1 MKTFMVNYTE
11 IFTGQVEVKAESEEE
26 AMEIVKKQIGT
37 DELVPSQRYDGHEI
51 TVDFADEV

>member
-1 MKTFMVNYTE
+1 MKTFMVTYTE
-11 IFTGQVEVKAESEEE
+11 IFTGQVEVKAESEED
-26 AMEIVKKQIGT
+26 AMEIVKEQIES